1 MEYNIMKKNIETRK
15 HIKVRMPSKT
25 KQKEIEQIIF
35 IEFIN
40 MISNIRRP
48 TRAPLKVRLSK

>member
-1 MEYNIMKKNIETRK
+1 
-15 HIKVRMPSKT
+15 MPSKT

-35 IEFIN
+35 MEFIN
-40 MISNIRRP
+40 MISSIKRP